1 MKHPWRSLDNIQ
13 PLRRTLSA
21 QVRDWAKKSKLPKI
35 ARGSRIQHP
44 LSRRSHFKVNY
55 WISLM
60 DITSS
65 FNSYAKD
72 SNIAKG
78 PNTFK
83 VNINKS

>member
-1 MKHPWRSLDNIQ
+1 MKHPWRSLDNSQ

-35 ARGSRIQHP
+35 AQGSRIQHP
-44 LSRRSHFKVNY
+44 REVTSKL
-55 WISLM
+55 ITIM

-65 FNSYAKD
+65 FNSYAED